1 MADLVTCRGR
11 VVIRFRTVSHFIQI
25 IFNSS
30 TFLVIAMESQ
40 DRLPDGV
47 SHRNRVSM
55 GITAM
60 VTFLA
65 TIFVGL
71 RLASRLL
78 TVKIKSDDWVCLA
91 ALIFAYATLTTTVLT
106 DTVGRSGWDISQYDR
121 FTIER
126 RSKIVLANNCLYNTT
141 VSLAKISIILYYRR
155 IFTTSR
161 TFVAATWAMGGLIL
175 GYWLAC
181 IFGLIF
187 AYNPVQAQ
195 WKSWLPHTSINN
207 QAFWMAMGI
216 INIVYNITIL
226 CMAQPLVFLL
236 WADWKSGGFTFTR
249 LNQFPWTDT
258 LYLAGIWTAVE
269 SNLSIICACLPML
282 PSLVKHFRGRSE
294 RGLYSAGLGESRMYL
309 RRLDGAISFS
319 KATAKGSN
327 SFINPNTCSQVRIQ
341 TDVDIEWDPR
351 RSSIE

>member
-1 MADLVTCRGR
+1 
-11 VVIRFRTVSHFIQI
+11 
-25 IFNSS
+25 
-30 TFLVIAMESQ
+30 MESQ

-47 SHRNRVSM
+47 SPRNRVAM

-71 RLASRLL
+71 RLASRIL

-91 ALIFAYATLTTTVLT
+91 SLIFAYATLTTTVLIG
-106 DTVGRSGWDISQYDR
+106 TVGRSGWDITQYDR
-121 FTIER
+121 LTLER

-141 VSLAKISIILYYRR
+141 VSLAKISILLFYRR
-155 IFTTSR
+155 IFTTSK
-161 TFVAATWAMGGLIL
+161 TFLAATWVMGGLVL
-175 GYWLAC
+175 GYWLSC

-216 INIVYNITIL
+216 INIVYDITIL
-226 CMAQPLVFLL
+226 CMPQPLVWSLQMTRRRKILL
-236 WADWKSGGFTFTR
+236 SGVFALGGFVCVTSIVR
-249 LNQFPWTDT
+249 VYYLSWTQIDNITYT

-269 SNLSIICACLPML
+269 TNLSVICACLPTL
-282 PSLVKHFRGRSE
+282 PNLIKHFRGRSK
-294 RGLYSAGLGESRMYL
+294 RGLYSAGSGESRMYL
-309 RRLDGAISFS
+309 RRLDEAISFS

-327 SFINPNTCSQVRIQ
+327 SISTPNNCSQVRIQ
-341 TDVDIEWDPR
+341 TDVDVEWDTR